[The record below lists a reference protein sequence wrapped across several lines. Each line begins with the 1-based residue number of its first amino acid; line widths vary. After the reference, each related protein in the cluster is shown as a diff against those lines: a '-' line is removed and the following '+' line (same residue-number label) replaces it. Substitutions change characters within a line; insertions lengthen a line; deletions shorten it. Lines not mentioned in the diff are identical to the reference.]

1 MITLFCF
8 EVNHQNAPLKIRER
22 ISFSAEELTQIYRD
36 WKTEFDQFF
45 ILSTCNRTSIYFAG
59 KEENAKGFFEKY
71 AIPDRFIQSFANE
84 FAITHL
90 FETACGLH
98 SAIVGESE
106 ILGQIKTQFE
116 SAMKADVLGKELKEI
131 IRRSIAVG
139 KRVRTETAI
148 GEQAASYAGITY
160 HLIKKNFPEYQPKIL
175 VFGTGE
181 LAVTLLKIFSK
192 HKLNRVSV
200 FSRNEERLQ
209 HAAAEFGAHQLPE
222 SNIPEAISNTDVI
235 IGATNHTAHRFSEVH
250 ILHETDKKQLII
262 DLGVP
267 RNFLFKKKMKNRIVV
282 TGDDFEKI
290 ASENLQ
296 MRQHCI
302 HGVYAIIDD
311 EKNEAM
317 NWLEKRKHQPA
328 LQQFNQHVE
337 YIKTEELEKI
347 YNKLPLLT
355 EHERK
360 QLEEFATRLSKRI
373 ASFPIKE
380 IIREKS

>member
-1 MITLFCF
+1 MVTLSCF
-8 EVNHQNAPLKIRER
+8 EINHLHAPLKVRER
-22 ISFSAEELTQIYRD
+22 ISFSTEELTRIYED
-36 WKTEFDQFF
+36 WKPEFDQFF
-45 ILSTCNRTSIYFAG
+45 ILSTCNRTSIYFSG
-59 KEENAKGFFEKY
+59 KDDSANKFFEKY
-71 AIPDRFIQSFANE
+71 AIPARFIESFRNE
-84 FAITHL
+84 NVITHL
-90 FETACGLH
+90 YETACGLH

-106 ILGQIKTQFE
+106 ILGQIKTQFDI
-116 SAMKADVLGKELKEI
+116 AMQKDVLGKELKEV

-148 GEQAASYAGITY
+148 GEQATSYAGITY
-160 HLIKKNFPEYQPKIL
+160 HLIKQNFPEYQPEIL
-175 VFGTGE
+175 VFGTGD

-192 HKLNRVSV
+192 HKLNRISV
-200 FSRNEERLQ
+200 FSRNEERMQ
-209 HAAAEFGAHQLPE
+209 RAAVEFGAHQLSV
-222 SNIPEAISNTDVI
+222 SNLAEAISHADVI
-235 IGATNHTAHRFSEVH
+235 IGATNHTAHRFSRVH
-250 ILHETDKKQLII
+250 VLHETDKKQLIV

-267 RNFLFKKKMKNRIVV
+267 RNFSFKKKMKNSVLV

-290 ASENLQ
+290 ANENMQ
-296 MRQHCI
+296 MRQRCL

-311 EKNEAM
+311 EKNEAV

-328 LQQFNQHVE
+328 LQHFNQHVE

-360 QLEEFATRLSKRI
+360 QLEEFATRLTRRI